1 MTNGD
6 SCPFAAATITTP
18 APETG
23 GAEDV
28 LSKYGVV
35 IVLVVLVALAVV
47 LNRGGTD

>member
-6 SCPFAAATITTP
+6 SCPFAAATVTTQ
-18 APETG
+18 APEAG

-35 IVLVVLVALAVV
+35 IVLVVLVAAAAI
-47 LNRGGTD
+47 LNSGGSD

>member
-6 SCPFAAATITTP
+6 SCPFKASTTP
-18 APETG
+18 APEAG

-35 IVLVVLVALAVV
+35 IVLVILVALAVV
-47 LNRGGTD
+47 LNRGGSD